1 MSTASRIARALAD
14 LGPRYLPFAD
24 AATKEL
30 PLGRL
35 LRLSLFQVTVG
46 MAAVLLIGTLNRV
59 MIVELDVPAWI
70 VAVMLSLPLLAA
82 PFRALVGFRSDSHRS
97 VLGWKRV
104 PYLWF
109 GTLLQ
114 FGGFAIM
121 PFALL
126 ILSGDTTGPIV
137 IGQARRP
144 SPSCSSARAPHHP
157 DRGLA
162 LATDLAPAHARPKV
176 VALLCAMLLAG
187 MMASA
192 VVFGLAL
199 HNFSAIRL
207 IQVIQGAALATLIL
221 NGIALWKQEPRDT
234 SRKSAPARR
243 FGEAWEAYTAQ
254 PQARRRLIA
263 TGLGTAG
270 FSMQDILLEPYGG
283 QILHLPVA
291 ATTALTAV
299 LAIGGGIGL
308 LTAARWLNRG
318 GDPFRVAAA
327 GAVVGIAAF
336 SAVVFAAPLG
346 SGGLFACGVALI
358 GLGGGLF
365 AHGTLTASMAGAAP
379 SRPGSRSAP
388 GAPSRPAPRAW
399 PSRRAASC
407 AMPARRSRSRA
418 ASARPC
424 PRPPPATSSS
434 TTSRSGSSSP
444 PWWRSGRWCAGPL
457 IPRSPPVRPYPRRRP
472 SCPRVPSQVIST
484 SRKWCST
491 RSGSSLPAWSSTCA
505 ARTAAKAIRSN
516 PRSMAA

>member
-82 PFRALVGFRSDSHRS
+82 PFRALVGFRSDTHRS

-137 IGQARRP
+137 IGQA
-144 SPSCSSARAPHHP
+144 AAALAFVLVGAGLHTTQTV
-157 DRGLA
+157 GLA

-254 PQARRRLIA
+254 PQARRRLMA

-291 ATTALTAV
+291 ATTSLTAV

-379 SRPGSRSAP
+379 EQTGLALGAWGAVQACAAGLAIAASGILRDAGSALAVSGRLGEALSEASTGYLVVYHIEIGLLFATLVAIGP
-388 GAPSRPAPRAW
+388 LVRRPALRPL
-399 PSRRAASC
+399 
-407 AMPARRSRSRA
+407 
-418 ASARPC
+418 SARP
-424 PRPPPATSSS
+424 A
-434 TTSRSGSSSP
+434 
-444 PWWRSGRWCAGPL
+444 
-457 IPRSPPVRPYPRRRP
+457 
-472 SCPRVPSQVIST
+472 
-484 SRKWCST
+484 
-491 RSGSSLPAWSSTCA
+491 LP
-505 ARTAAKAIRSN
+505 
-516 PRSMAA
+516 